1 MILYQVQSKI
11 FNYLSKNII
20 NSKDGIGMVKAIK
33 QLVLK
38 RQVNVYKY
46 NGLQLTINSI
56 SELKDARRK
65 IGKYITFN

>member
-1 MILYQVQSKI
+1 
-11 FNYLSKNII
+11 
-20 NSKDGIGMVKAIK
+20 MVKAIK

-46 NGLQLTINSI
+46 TGLQLTINSI
-56 SELKDARRK
+56 SELKDARNK